1 MLNNWMTPT
10 ELRTLAESLY
20 GPRWQTKLARALPV
34 NDRTV
39 RRWLSGDRKIRPL
52 VAERIKAL
60 SNINLRPGTR
70 T

>member
-1 MLNNWMTPT
+1 MTPA
-10 ELRTLAESLY
+10 ELRTIGEQLY

-39 RRWLSGDRKIRPL
+39 RRWLSGERKIRPL

-60 SNINLRPGTR
+60 ANINLRLGTP